1 MLRARHFLWLVALPV
16 LGSASPAGEP
26 VPKVIFNVSIRGDS
40 GSARQFTVS
49 SEKLYAL
56 SRRGSDFREVRSA
69 PDTVQFAGVGTA
81 ELVSADSGKSLVL
94 DVWTVGE
101 EVSDV
106 MRFTGR
112 AFRIEHS
119 WPTNQFVVIPR

>member
-1 MLRARHFLWLVALPV
+1 MLRARHVLWLVALPL

-26 VPKVIFNVSIRGDS
+26 VPKVIFNVSVRGEA
-40 GSARQFTVS
+40 GSARRFTVS
-49 SEKLYAL
+49 SENLHAL
-56 SRRGSDFREVRSA
+56 SRRGSDFREARLA

-106 MRFTGR
+106 MRFTGH

-119 WPTNQFVVIPR
+119 SPTSQFVVTPR